1 MIKVLLS
8 PSAEKDLRE
17 IRAYIAQESGDD
29 TIAANQI
36 SQITRRLRLLR
47 EQPQMGPPLTAIIGM
62 VTDYRYLVCGSY
74 YAFYKHSQ
82 DAVYIIRIL
91 HCARDFMRILFG
103 ISNGE

>member
-1 MIKVLLS
+1 MVKVLLS

-29 TIAANQI
+29 AIATKQI

-47 EQPQMGPPLTAIIGM
+47 EQPQMGSPLTAIIGM

-82 DAVYIIRIL
+82 YTVYIVRVV

-103 ISNGE
+103 ISNEE

>member
-1 MIKVLLS
+1 MVKVLLS

-17 IRAYIAQESGDD
+17 IRAYIAQESGEEA
-29 TIAANQI
+29 TAVKQVSLIMGK
-36 SQITRRLRLLR
+36 LRLLR
-47 EQPQMGPPLTAIIGM
+47 EQPQMGSPLTAIITM

-82 DAVYIIRIL
+82 DAVYIVRIL

-103 ISNGE
+103 ISGNE

>member
-1 MIKVLLS
+1 MAKVQLS

-17 IRAYIAQESGDD
+17 IRAYIAQESGDEA
-29 TIAANQI
+29 IAERQI
-36 SQITRRLRLLR
+36 KRITTDLRLLR
-47 EQPQMGPPLTAIIGM
+47 GQPQMGSPLTAIIGM

-82 DAVYIIRIL
+82 DTVYIIRIL

-103 ISNGE
+103 ITGNV

>member
-1 MIKVLLS
+1 MVKVLLS
-8 PSAEKDLRE
+8 PRAEKDLRE

-29 TIAANQI
+29 AIAANQI

-103 ISNGE
+103 ISSED

>member
-1 MIKVLLS
+1 MANILLS
-8 PSAEKDLRE
+8 PSVEKDLRE
-17 IRAYIAQESGDD
+17 IRAYITQESGDEA
-29 TIAANQI
+29 IAANQI

-47 EQPQMGPPLTAIIGM
+47 EQPQMGSPLTAIIGM

-74 YAFYKHSQ
+74 YAFYKQSH

-103 ISNGE
+103 ISNQE

>member
-1 MIKVLLS
+1 MANVLLS

-17 IRAYIAQESGDD
+17 IRAYVAQESGDEA
-29 TIAANQI
+29 TAARQI
-36 SQITRRLRLLR
+36 SRITTNLRLLR
-47 EQPQMGPPLTAIIGM
+47 EQPQMGTPLTAIIGM

-82 DAVYIIRIL
+82 DTVYIIRIL

-103 ISNGE
+103 I

>member
-1 MIKVLLS
+1 MAKVQLS

-17 IRAYIAQESGDD
+17 IRAYIAQESGEEV
-29 TIAANQI
+29 IAARQI
-36 SQITRRLRLLR
+36 SLITANLRLLR
-47 EQPQMGPPLTAIIGM
+47 EQPQMGSPLTAIIGM

-82 DAVYIIRIL
+82 DTVYIIRIL

-103 ISNGE
+103 VSNEE